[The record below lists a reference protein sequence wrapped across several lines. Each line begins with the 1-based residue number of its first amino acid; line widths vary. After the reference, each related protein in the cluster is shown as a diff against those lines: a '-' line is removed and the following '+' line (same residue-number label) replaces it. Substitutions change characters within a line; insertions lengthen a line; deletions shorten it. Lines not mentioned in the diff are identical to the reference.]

1 MPETLHVPAGTRL
14 LGEIITWTCPGL
26 QPFPI

>member
-1 MPETLHVPAGTRL
+1 MSETPHVPPGTRL
-14 LGEIITWTCPGL
+14 LGEIITWTCPG